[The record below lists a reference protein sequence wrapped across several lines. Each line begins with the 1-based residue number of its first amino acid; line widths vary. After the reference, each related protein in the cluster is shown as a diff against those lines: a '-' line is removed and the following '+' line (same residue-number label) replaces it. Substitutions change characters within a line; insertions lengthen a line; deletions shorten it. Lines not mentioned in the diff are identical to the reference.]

1 MHTIVIL
8 CNALHKEASSFK
20 NWFVTKKELLLAKKN
35 PYCWLSH
42 MSWWDYI
49 QKQAG
54 QRGFIEHRPPKKTTE
69 YRPNIDHTALYRPN
83 IDRKIYLK
91 LLKKRAF
98 TLFTKSWDIHIL
110 GKWGIKEDH
119 FNWGHL
125 GKHCIWTTLHYAD
138 PKGITAVIILG
149 FWWNIDHFDVISTE
163 NLRISTI

>member
-1 MHTIVIL
+1 MEENRFLPLWTPRWLQRCPWTPGPSSVAA
-8 CNALHKEASSFK
+8 ALPWWFGLMRLWNWHSGLFSTSFSISWKDFK
-20 NWFVTKKELLLAKKN
+20 NGKN
-35 PYCWLSH
+35 W
-42 MSWWDYI
+42 
-49 QKQAG
+49 QQ
-54 QRGFIEHRPPKKTTE
+54 
-69 YRPNIDHTALYRPN
+69 
-83 IDRKIYLK
+83 K
-91 LLKKRAF
+91 LLKKCAF
-98 TLFTKSWDIHIL
+98 TLFTFKSWDIHIL